1 MTPNA
6 SGGQDNRPRTNNLA
20 HINRDRGYRFVD
32 RDPVMQQ
39 VTDAITTSGRSL
51 AWISQRSG
59 VSEGTLQ
66 NWMNG
71 TTRRPQHLTVTF
83 VMQALGFRHV
93 FVDLKQQLP
102 EEKADAL
109 EPVTVDDVY
118 FDLKPRIR
126 DQFLGRIPAIRAK
139 RAQREAERAQRR
151 A

>member
-1 MTPNA
+1 MTPSAN
-6 SGGQDNRPRTNNLA
+6 QETRPRPNNITHL
-20 HINRDRGYRFVD
+20 HRDRGYRFVD

-39 VTDAITTSGRSL
+39 VTDAVTASGRSL

-59 VSEGTLQ
+59 VSEGTLS

-71 TTRRPQHLTVTF
+71 TTRRPQNLTVTF

-93 FVDLKQQLP
+93 FVDLKEQLP
-102 EEKADAL
+102 EEKATVL

-118 FDLKPRIR
+118 YDLKPRIR